1 MNSNKDTFKLIW
13 CVGKG
18 VIYQLECY
26 VVINITNNL
35 KGGKGEDFVCGLT
48 IRLTIE
54 VLSCSGSRNYK
65 IIKIDFILTLHAL
78 NTIYINKIR
87 FPFIILA

>member
-1 MNSNKDTFKLIW
+1 MCRGERGYLSVRML
-13 CVGKG
+13 CS
-18 VIYQLECY
+18 Y
-26 VVINITNNL
+26 NITNNL
-35 KGGKGEDFVCGLT
+35 KGGTGEDFVRGLT
-48 IRLTIE
+48 NRLTIE